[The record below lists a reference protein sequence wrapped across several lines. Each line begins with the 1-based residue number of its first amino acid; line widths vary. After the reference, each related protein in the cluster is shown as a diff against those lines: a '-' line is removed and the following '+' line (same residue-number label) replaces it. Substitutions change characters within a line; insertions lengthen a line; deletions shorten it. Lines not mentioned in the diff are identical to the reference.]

1 MSLALIAQAQD
12 APKDTPPPL
21 PPLPPV
27 VPANNSGVIRPVRSN
42 NTARVIPPRT
52 IPTTAANQTPPT
64 TTFQPAPTQRPI
76 NATRPTTANGV
87 PQPPQQPGPQLTWD
101 SESKEATVK
110 DGEYTVNFTFYG
122 TNTTDAPIVINN
134 VRTSCGCTAAN
145 LPTLPHTIAPGTNV
159 AIGVTMDL
167 RGKRG
172 AITKIV
178 AVETATGVK
187 NLLVKGTVPETDG
200 GVGNMGNRSR
210 NLQIAAADRQAV
222 FRGDCASC
230 HVIPTAGK
238 TGKQLYAAACG
249 ICHEA
254 EHRASMVPDLKI
266 AKEGR
271 NEAFWEQWV
280 KHGKP
285 NTLMPA
291 FSQAEGGPLS
301 DDQIKSLVEYLAKNF
316 STFPVGNSPAT
327 VPAAAP
333 ATSSAPAHP

>member
-1 MSLALIAQAQD
+1 MLTKWRTLLLAMSLALIAQAQD

-27 VPANNSGVIRPVRSN
+27 VPANNPSVVRPVRSN
-42 NTARVIPPRT
+42 TPVS
-52 IPTTAANQTPPT
+52 QTPAN
-64 TTFQPAPTQRPI
+64 TFPPAPTQRPI
-76 NATRPTTANGV
+76 NAARPVTANGV

-110 DGEYTVNFTFYG
+110 EGEYTVAFTFYG
-122 TNTTDAPIVINN
+122 TNTTDTPIVIKN

-145 LPTLPHTIAPGTNV
+145 LPTLPYTVAPGTNV
-159 AIGVTMDL
+159 PIGVTMDL

-178 AVETATGVK
+178 AIETATGVK
-187 NLLVKGTVPETDG
+187 NLLVKGTIPEPAD

-271 NEAFWEQWV
+271 NEAFWEHWV

-316 STFPVGNSPAT
+316 SSHPVVTAPLNAPA
-327 VPAAAP
+327 PAPAP
-333 ATSSAPAHP
+333 ATGSAPAHP